1 MKENNKMINR
11 LRKSIIPLAT
21 SLITFFALESCSSD
35 FLDVIPDN
43 VATIENA
50 FKLRNEAEKYLF
62 TCYSY
67 LPKDGSIYHNAGFLG
82 GDEMWIP
89 YQTSITSDVF
99 EIARGSQRRSNPY
112 FNVWDGNYSGGG
124 PGDAYKLFIGIRHC
138 NIFLEN
144 ITNESKVPDLTATE
158 RQRWI
163 GEVEFL
169 KAYYHFYLL
178 RMYGPIPLMKTNIP
192 IDAPE
197 DQINVKRQ
205 PIDECVSYI
214 ADLLDT
220 ATAKLP
226 EDNALVPTTEAGRI
240 TKTIALSVKAK
251 LLLMAASPLFNGN
264 NDYATLVNKD
274 GTPLFNA
281 TYDANKWKL
290 AADAALAAIQS
301 AEANGKSLYVFPQSP
316 FTLSAGTMTQM
327 SIRQAVCERW
337 NSEIIWG
344 NSNSQTTD
352 IQRLCM
358 APLDVAHNHNDAR
371 KIISPPLKI
380 ARMFYTKNGVPIN
393 EDKTLDF
400 ANDVKLRA
408 ATNAERFNIKEGFVT
423 ARINFDREPRFYA
436 DLCFDG
442 GVWYK
447 YDSPSKSDDG
457 TVWGLKAKFGDPAGA
472 SHAFHTNV
480 TGYFVKKLVDWNQ
493 ITYTTGGSFYK
504 GYAWPEIR
512 LADLYLMYAEALNES
527 EGPSATVYQYLD
539 RIRTRAGL
547 AGVVESW
554 TNFSSN
560 PSKPTTQTGLRDII
574 QRERLIE
581 LAFEGHRFWDLRRWK
596 QAAQSLNAPV
606 TGWNVKGTDQTSYY
620 QEVTVSQQQFIVPR
634 DYFWPIPESAM
645 IQNPNLVQNL
655 GW

>member
-1 MKENNKMINR
+1 MKENKTIINR
-11 LRKSIIPLAT
+11 LRKSIIPIASSFITLLAVG
-21 SLITFFALESCSSD
+21 ACSSD

-43 VATIENA
+43 VATIDNA

-67 LPKDGSIYHNAGFLG
+67 LPKDGSVYHNPGFLG

-89 YQTSITSDVF
+89 YKTSITSDVF
-99 EIARGSQRRSNPY
+99 EIARGSQRRANPY

-124 PGDAYKLFIGIRHC
+124 PGDNYRLFTGIRHC

-144 ITNESKVPDLTATE
+144 VTDESKVPDLTATE

-197 DQINVKRQ
+197 DQINVKRE
-205 PIDECVSYI
+205 PVDECVSYI

-220 ATAKLP
+220 ATEKLP
-226 EDNALVPTTEAGRI
+226 EDNTLVPTTEAGRI

-264 NDYATLVNKD
+264 NDFSSLVNKD
-274 GTPLFNA
+274 GAPLFNA

-290 AADAALAAIQS
+290 AADAALIAIES
-301 AEANGKSLYVFPQSP
+301 AETNGKSLYVFPQSP
-316 FTLSAGTMTQM
+316 FTLTPETMIQM

-344 NSNSQTTD
+344 NSNSQTSD
-352 IQRLCM
+352 IQRLAM
-358 APLDVAHNHNDAR
+358 PPLDPAHNHNDAR
-371 KIISPPLKI
+371 KILSPPLKM
-380 ARMFYTKNGVPIN
+380 ARMFYTKNGVPIS
-393 EDKTLDF
+393 EDKTLNF
-400 ANDVKLRA
+400 SNDTQLRV

-436 DLCFDG
+436 DLSFDG

-457 TVWGLKAKFGDPAGA
+457 TVWGVKGKFGDPAGA
-472 SHAFHTNV
+472 SHAFHMNV

-527 EGPSATVYQYLD
+527 EGPSATVYEYLD
-539 RIRTRAGL
+539 RIRERAGL

-554 TNFSSN
+554 ANFSSIPTK
-560 PSKPTTQTGLRDII
+560 PSTQAGLREII

-596 QAAQSLNAPV
+596 LATQNLNAPI
-606 TGWNVKGTDQTSYY
+606 TGWNIKGTDQTSYY
-620 QEVTVSQQQFIVPR
+620 QEVTVSQQQFIAPR